1 MKGWILVCVLTLG
14 MGLGGCDDDEGGAGG
29 AGGGV
34 APTFTEWGIT
44 DVEVVQDDCIFGP
57 LSGDVEIAT
66 DGTNA
71 TMIIVDPAEPGR
83 ALEVS
88 TDAYSPDLTTV
99 VMTGQFD
106 NDREPPCVA
115 RLLDEF
121 TLTVDDSTLSLPDND
136 TLSVE
141 WDHIEEDVSDGE
153 CEGIWFVPLPCET
166 FEDFTLEKLVE

>member
-1 MKGWILVCVLTLG
+1 MKSWILGCVLALG
-14 MGLGGCDDDEGGAGG
+14 MSLGGCSDDEGGAGG
-29 AGGGV
+29 AGGGGS
-34 APTFTEWGIT
+34 PTLTEWGIT
-44 DVEVVQDDCIFGP
+44 DVNIVQDDCDFGP

-71 TMIIVDPAEPGR
+71 TMIIVDPAEPNR

-88 TDAYSPDLTTV
+88 TDSYSPDLTTV

-106 NDREPPCVA
+106 NTRFPPCVA

-121 TLTVDDSTLSLPDND
+121 TLTVDDPMLSLPDND
-136 TLSVE
+136 TLTVV
-141 WDHIEEDVSDGE
+141 WNHTEEDVSDGA
-153 CEGIWFVPLPCET
+153 CEDIWIVPLPCDT

>member
-1 MKGWILVCVLTLG
+1 MKGWILVCVLALG
-14 MGLGGCDDDEGGAGG
+14 MGLVGCSDDEGGAGG

-44 DVEVVQDDCIFGP
+44 DVNIVQDDCDFGP

-71 TMIIVDPAEPGR
+71 TMIVDGV
-83 ALEVS
+83 LEVS
-88 TDAYSPDLTTV
+88 TDDYSPELTTV
-99 VMTGQFD
+99 VMTGQVD
-106 NDREPPCVA
+106 NNEEPPCVA

-121 TLTVDDSTLSLPDND
+121 TLRVDDPTLSLPDND

-141 WDHIEEDVSDGE
+141 WDHTEEDVSDGA
-153 CEGIWFVPLPCET
+153 CDGIWFVPLPCDT